1 MANSILEEYAANGL
15 TPENSILSKE
25 ARDAEPCP
33 VEGTKNGDALFTS
46 YRDQDFV
53 MLRPGLTQGNQIS

>member
-1 MANSILEEYAANGL
+1 MKEKVLQEYIDNGITL
-15 TPENSILSKE
+15 ENSILSKE